1 LYNLTLPKL
10 YEKVIINSESEN
22 NLETLNT
29 EPFLRGNSLG
39 RLQHVKHVLIA
50 GTFREKLIHRCVHS
64 SGPDEN
70 GRYLPFDFFSS
81 SAKKQANFQKLATN
95 AVEVLEKLE
104 EGSLKSFRQAI
115 YSL

>member
-22 NLETLNT
+22 DLETLNT